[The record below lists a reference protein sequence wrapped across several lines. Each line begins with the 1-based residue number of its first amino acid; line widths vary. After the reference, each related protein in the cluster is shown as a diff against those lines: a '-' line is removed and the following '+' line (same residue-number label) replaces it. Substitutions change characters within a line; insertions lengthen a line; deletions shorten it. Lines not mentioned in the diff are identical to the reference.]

1 MSSITPIKT
10 GDPKTD
16 KMLSTITRQM
26 GTLQKSVKIKTGT
39 QKTKDLK
46 NGEFVFSV
54 VKKDSESP
62 GSPSSDEGRLYFK
75 VNGVLYQLTGVKVGG

>member
-10 GDPKTD
+10 GDSKTD
-16 KMLSTITRQM
+16 KMLSTITKQM
-26 GTLQKSVKIKTGT
+26 GTLQESVKMKTGS

-62 GSPSSDEGRLYFK
+62 GYPTSDEGRLYFK
-75 VNGVLYQLTGVKVGG
+75 VSGILYQLTGVKVGG

>member
-10 GDPKTD
+10 GDSKTD

-26 GTLQKSVKIKTGT
+26 GTLQKSVKIKTGS

-54 VKKDSESP
+54 VKKDSEAP